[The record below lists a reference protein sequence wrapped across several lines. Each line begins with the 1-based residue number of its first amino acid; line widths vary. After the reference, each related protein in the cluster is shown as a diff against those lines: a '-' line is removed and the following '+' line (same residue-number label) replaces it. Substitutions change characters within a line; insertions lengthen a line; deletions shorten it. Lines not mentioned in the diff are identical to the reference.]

1 MLFFSHP
8 GLCEEWITYI
18 SNRQKRDQLL
28 GTCVQVRNDDE
39 LHKDVNSVDKKHYG
53 CILKML
59 EVLASTIR
67 QMKENKGT
75 EIRKEEIKLPIL
87 RLCTLKKISKNLQ
100 RIVQQ
105 GHRVQDKN
113 TKNQDFP
120 GGTVA
125 KTVLPVQG
133 A

>member
-1 MLFFSHP
+1 MIVYAF
-8 GLCEEWITYI
+8 
-18 SNRQKRDQLL
+18 RDER
-28 GTCVQVRNDDE
+28 V
-39 LHKDVNSVDKKHYG
+39 
-53 CILKML
+53 
-59 EVLASTIR
+59 R

>member
-8 GLCEEWITYI
+8 GLCEEWIIYI

-39 LHKDVNSVDKKHYG
+39 LHKDVNSVDKKKHYG

-59 EVLASTIR
+59 EVLASAIR

-87 RLCTLKKISKNLQ
+87 RLSTLKKSQ
-100 RIVQQ
+100 RTY
-105 GHRVQDKN
+105 N
-113 TKNQDFP
+113 E
-120 GGTVA
+120 
-125 KTVLPVQG
+125 
-133 A
+133 